1 MPAGLNFKISM
12 LGSAFSG
19 KKTLAKQL
27 AEKLGGDIKIFNM
40 DEILKEALDYINPKK
55 VAEVPVVDPKA
66 KGKTPVAVVAV
77 AYDAFEGKDIAF
89 YKRITQQIKEKF
101 FEADELPQK
110 VDLVE
115 FVLED

>member
-1 MPAGLNFKISM
+1 MPAGLNFKMAM

-55 VAEVPVVDPKA
+55 AAEVPVVDPKA
-66 KGKTPVAVVAV
+66 KGKAPVAAVVALV
-77 AYDAFEGKDIAF
+77 DPYEGKDTAV
-89 YKRITQQIKEKF
+89 YKRITQQIKESF
-101 FEADELPQK
+101 FQADELPQK

-115 FVLED
+115 LVLED